1 LVRVRKVAKRVGE
14 SGEMV
19 IVMVQKEFKWGK
31 WEMARVRVRKVVT
44 SLGKSEKMAIVRV
57 TKEVRKWVKIGK

>member
-1 LVRVRKVAKRVGE
+1 VEKWGNVLVRVHKVVKRVGE

-31 WEMARVRVRKVVT
+31 WEMA
-44 SLGKSEKMAIVRV
+44 SEG
-57 TKEVRKWVKIGK
+57 T